1 MTPEEQIAFRH
12 KTLCPVISERV
23 RRLFAA
29 VEASLIGRGGIAT
42 VSAATGVSRTTI
54 VRGLAELETIRGS
67 GIEADTARCRKEGGG
82 RKKVADGDPA
92 IREELDRLVNPTT
105 RGDPMSPLK
114 WTCKSLRNLE
124 KELEKL
130 GHKVSYRVI
139 GELLKE
145 MGYSLQGSRK
155 TLEGTGHPERNA
167 QFEYINAESLR
178 FFNECQP
185 VISIDTKKKEVV
197 GNFKNQGREWQ
208 PQGEPEKVSTHDFP
222 SEELGRVAPY
232 GVYDVWRNEGRVSVG
247 IDHDTAEFAVQ
258 SIRRW
263 WYSMG
268 QSVYPQA
275 RRILITADCG
285 GSNGYRLK
293 LWKIELQKLADDTG
307 LELWVCHFPPGTSK
321 WNKIEHRM
329 FSHITQNRRGKPLT
343 SYEVIVNLIGSTVT
357 SKGLK
362 VRCELDTDNY
372 EKGKIVTDAM
382 LAQVKINPNDFHGE
396 WNCFVTPN

>member
-1 MTPEEQIAFRH
+1 
-12 KTLCPVISERV
+12 
-23 RRLFAA
+23 
-29 VEASLIGRGGIAT
+29 
-42 VSAATGVSRTTI
+42 
-54 VRGLAELETIRGS
+54 
-67 GIEADTARCRKEGGG
+67 
-82 RKKVADGDPA
+82 
-92 IREELDRLVNPTT
+92 
-105 RGDPMSPLK
+105 
-114 WTCKSLRNLE
+114 
-124 KELEKL
+124 
-130 GHKVSYRVI
+130 
-139 GELLKE
+139 LL
-145 MGYSLQGSRK
+145 
-155 TLEGTGHPERNA
+155 
-167 QFEYINAESLR
+167 
-178 FFNECQP
+178 
-185 VISIDTKKKEVV
+185 VV

-222 SEELGRVAPY
+222 SKELGRVAPY
-232 GVYDVWRNEGRVSVG
+232 GVYGASEGRVSVG